1 MNFIKGDFIKH
12 PKMDWGIGRVEG
24 TDKKIITVLFEKVGH
39 KKLSL
44 EYVTPILVDKTS
56 INYSFDD
63 DKINISTKVYTKS
76 FIDIY
81 DDIKSVYKNHLV
93 IIENGCYYEV
103 LQEDAEYISDIYGY
117 KIWEQS
123 TDVYKTG
130 FPIASK
136 QIWDDLE
143 MDAKPYII
151 VSQLKTQSGKNIN
164 RIVSKQYPER
174 II

>member
-12 PKMDWGIGRVEG
+12 PKMDWGIGKVEG
-24 TDKKIITVLFEKVGH
+24 VDKKIIRVLFEKVGR

-63 DKINISTKVYTKS
+63 DKININTKIYTES

-81 DDIKSVYKNHLV
+81 DDIKSIYKNHLV

-103 LQEDAEYISDIYGY
+103 LQEDAEYINTYGY

-123 TDVYKTG
+123 TEVSKTG
-130 FPIASK
+130 FPIDSK
-136 QIWDDLE
+136 QIWDDFE
-143 MDAKPYII
+143 MEGKPYII
-151 VSQLKTQSGKNIN
+151 VSQLKTQSGKNID

-174 II
+174 IL